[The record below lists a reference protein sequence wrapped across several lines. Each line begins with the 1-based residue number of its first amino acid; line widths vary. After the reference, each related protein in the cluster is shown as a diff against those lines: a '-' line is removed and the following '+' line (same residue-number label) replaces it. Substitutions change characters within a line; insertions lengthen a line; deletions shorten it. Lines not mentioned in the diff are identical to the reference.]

1 MDLLVA
7 FAIGGTVLGMS
18 ALGMDVGNRLL
29 GSGAKCRLGSGAC
42 IAILVGACLLLA
54 VPACVMCALPHSD
67 AARLSGAAGGALGVL
82 FFMHYLLPYR
92 FGVRREPRAEAAGPT
107 RSLAGPVVLRQVTV
121 RPPMLPPA
129 AEGLKLLLVS
139 DLHCNSAAHIETLQD
154 CARALEEMIS
164 ASPEVLPDLVCIC
177 GDLGENESLLPDVVG
192 VLASLPSRH
201 GAFCVLGNHDL
212 GRGRD
217 ERLRELLSGSAITL
231 LANEAHALAE
241 LDLALVGL
249 EAPVKASSLP
259 EVPDCAF
266 RISLSHTA
274 DNIGLLRGM
283 GVDLALAG
291 HTHGGRFRLPVLRAL
306 FIPCWHGRFLDLGL
320 FRLGDTRLY
329 IGGGVGFF
337 SVGMQAMGEIVLL
350 TLTS

>member
-7 FAIGGTVLGMS
+7 FAVAGTVLGMS
-18 ALGMDVGNRLL
+18 ALGVELGNRLL
-29 GSGAKCRLGSGAC
+29 GSGAKYRLGSGAC
-42 IAILVGACLLLA
+42 IAIVVGACLLLA
-54 VPACVMCALPHSD
+54 APACVMCALPRSD
-67 AARLSGAAGGALGVL
+67 AARFSGAAGGVLGVL
-82 FFMHYLLPYR
+82 IFLHYLVPYR
-92 FGVRREPRAEAAGPT
+92 FGIRRERRAETVGPT
-107 RSLAGPVVLRQVTV
+107 RSLAGPVVLREVTV
-121 RPPMLPPA
+121 RFPTLPRA
-129 AEGLKLLLVS
+129 TEGLKLLLVS
-139 DLHCNSAAHIETLQD
+139 DLHCNSAAQLELLRD

-164 ASPEVLPDLVCIC
+164 ASPEALPDLVCIC

-201 GAFCVLGNHDL
+201 GAFCVRGNHDL
-212 GRGRD
+212 GLGRG

-231 LANEAHALAE
+231 LANDAHVLPE
-241 LDLALVGL
+241 LGLALVGL

-266 RISLSHTA
+266 RIALSHTP
-274 DNIGLLRGM
+274 DNIGLLRRM
-283 GVDLALAG
+283 GVDLTLAG
-291 HTHGGRFRLPVLRAL
+291 HTHGGRFRLPVLRAM

-320 FRLGDTRLY
+320 FRLGETRLY